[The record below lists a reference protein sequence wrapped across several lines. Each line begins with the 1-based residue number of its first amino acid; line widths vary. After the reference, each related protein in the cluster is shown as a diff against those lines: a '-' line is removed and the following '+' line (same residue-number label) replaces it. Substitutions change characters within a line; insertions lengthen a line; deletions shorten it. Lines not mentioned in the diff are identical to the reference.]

1 MKYTNYALVGL
12 RRPKCQ
18 RAMMK
23 IQVNHIMLW
32 EVKDGCTNVS
42 QIISNLSL
50 CLDC

>member
-23 IQVNHIMLW
+23 IQVNHMLW

-42 QIISNLSL
+42 RIISNLSL